1 MVSPDGNELHG
12 PPAVG
17 PRGFSRERAG
27 LCGGPRVLTRLSHAA
42 SVATVALE
50 EETGMSNGTF
60 VLVLAAGAGLL
71 ALWLHVRFPSL
82 APERLGRTILHAA
95 TAFALLRMTSMFG
108 ESTAVFTVVF
118 VFVLPALVYAL
129 LCTIWVLQH
138 AQTALGLSR

>member
-1 MVSPDGNELHG
+1 
-12 PPAVG
+12 
-17 PRGFSRERAG
+17 
-27 LCGGPRVLTRLSHAA
+27 
-42 SVATVALE
+42 VALE

-95 TAFALLRMTSMFG
+95 TAFALLKLTSMFG

>member
-1 MVSPDGNELHG
+1 
-12 PPAVG
+12 
-17 PRGFSRERAG
+17 
-27 LCGGPRVLTRLSHAA
+27 
-42 SVATVALE
+42 
-50 EETGMSNGTF
+50 MSNSTF

-71 ALWLHVRFPSL
+71 ALWTHTRFPSL

-95 TAFALLRMTSMFG
+95 TAFALLKLTALFG
-108 ESTAVFTVVF
+108 ESSTGMTVVF